1 MWPMGLLFLFYYIF
15 IYLFGD
21 YIKQSNLSSL
31 ITYRYIYIQSS
42 LPCFL
47 GLPLFFP
54 VYGCFPRESIISVS
68 AASFSSDGLDSPAA
82 GSLAF
87 ISMFLKKTPHV
98 YLIYRHSMS
107 LINMP
112 LGYSSKR
119 YLKWVKGFF
128 LGEGRGVLKKN
139 FYGWWSK
146 IKWHSTSPV

>member
-1 MWPMGLLFLFYYIF
+1 M
-15 IYLFGD
+15 YLFGD

-54 VYGCFPRESIISVS
+54 VYGCFSGESIISVS

-87 ISMFLKKTPHV
+87 ISICFKKKTPHV

-107 LINMP
+107 L
-112 LGYSSKR
+112 GYSSKR
-119 YLKWVKGFF
+119 YLEWMKGFF
-128 LGEGRGVLKKN
+128 LEEGRGVLKKK
-139 FYGWWSK
+139 FLWM
-146 IKWHSTSPV
+146 VV